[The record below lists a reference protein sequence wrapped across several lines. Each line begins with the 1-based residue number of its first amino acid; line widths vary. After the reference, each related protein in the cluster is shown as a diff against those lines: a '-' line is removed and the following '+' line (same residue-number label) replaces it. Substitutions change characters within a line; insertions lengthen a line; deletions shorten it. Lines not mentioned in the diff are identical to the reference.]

1 MPGYSGQSRIE
12 DKDTAL
18 QSENNIFT
26 CKKNDEFII
35 DIEDLG
41 TDGEGIGKIQGYTLF
56 VKDALTGDK
65 VRVKIMKAKKKYA
78 YAKLLEIIE
87 PSEWR
92 TEPAC
97 PVAKQCGGCQLQHCS
112 YEKQLEW
119 KRKKIQDCLNRIG
132 GFTDIQTEPVIGMDI
147 PYYYRNKAQFPVG
160 YDKDGNIVTGFYAGR
175 THSIIPFKNCLVQ
188 HPCSSAILETVT
200 KYMEENKVSAYNE
213 TNHKGIVR
221 HILIRTAQAT
231 GEVMVCLIINADKLP
246 YADKL
251 VKMLLECS
259 LSQKSG
265 NINGINNNFNENSF
279 IKSICI
285 NINKENTNV
294 ILGNSIEVLYGTP
307 YITDY
312 IGEVVY
318 HISPLSFYQV
328 NYGQTVRLYEKVM

>member
-1 MPGYSGQSRIE
+1 MPGYIGQSGTE
-12 DKDTAL
+12 DKNAAL

-119 KRKKIQDCLNRIG
+119 KRKKIQDCLNRI
-132 GFTDIQTEPVIGMDI
+132 V
-147 PYYYRNKAQFPVG
+147 
-160 YDKDGNIVTGFYAGR
+160 
-175 THSIIPFKNCLVQ
+175 
-188 HPCSSAILETVT
+188 
-200 KYMEENKVSAYNE
+200 
-213 TNHKGIVR
+213 
-221 HILIRTAQAT
+221 
-231 GEVMVCLIINADKLP
+231 
-246 YADKL
+246 
-251 VKMLLECS
+251 
-259 LSQKSG
+259 
-265 NINGINNNFNENSF
+265 
-279 IKSICI
+279 
-285 NINKENTNV
+285 
-294 ILGNSIEVLYGTP
+294 
-307 YITDY
+307 
-312 IGEVVY
+312 
-318 HISPLSFYQV
+318 
-328 NYGQTVRLYEKVM
+328 EKF

>member
-18 QSENNIFT
+18 QSDNNIFT

-200 KYMEENKVSAYNE
+200 KNMEENKVSANNE
-213 TNHKGIVR
+213 NNHK
-221 HILIRTAQAT
+221 
-231 GEVMVCLIINADKLP
+231 
-246 YADKL
+246 
-251 VKMLLECS
+251 
-259 LSQKSG
+259 
-265 NINGINNNFNENSF
+265 
-279 IKSICI
+279 
-285 NINKENTNV
+285 
-294 ILGNSIEVLYGTP
+294 
-307 YITDY
+307 
-312 IGEVVY
+312 
-318 HISPLSFYQV
+318 
-328 NYGQTVRLYEKVM
+328 